1 MARIFLLLIAW
12 RCNPIANTYL
22 KVLHSKGQAAANFLS
37 LHFGSC
43 QTSQQPCPLKNPYN
57 IPEASVNTGS
67 RPRKNSYRLR
77 RREEDDTLFAFFPL
91 FPSCPTAPVLA
102 VSLSQA
108 PLTQWQVAPS
118 SMQGTAAHAGLAGV
132 VLTNRNS
139 RNSRNKAGKC
149 WKGELLMEC
158 KKIKTSRSTAAFST
172 KLFPNCPC
180 GA

>member
-22 KVLHSKGQAAANFLS
+22 KVLHSKGQAAAKFLS

-149 WKGELLMEC
+149 
-158 KKIKTSRSTAAFST
+158 
-172 KLFPNCPC
+172 
-180 GA
+180 